1 VFSVAATLLAIEL
14 LDELVFGARDAA
26 LPAIRADLGLSYAQL
41 GLALSLPALVSAAV
55 EPLLG
60 VLGDTRHRRAV
71 MLAGGAA
78 FAAGLVALAAARV
91 PVAFVAA
98 MCVLY
103 PASGAFVSL
112 SQATLMDMQE
122 GRRDLAMN
130 RWVIAGGL
138 GVLGGPALVA
148 LSLAAGLGWRPP
160 FAVTAAAAAALVAG
174 VRRMPVHAGA
184 HGLRSGALATLRLL
198 ARRPILRG
206 LALLE
211 LADLQLD
218 VMHALL
224 AVYLVD
230 AAGMRAATAALAVTA
245 VAGVS
250 LVGNLLLPALLRRMS
265 AAAYLRGSTLL
276 TLAVY
281 PAVVLVPSP
290 PAKVAAATAVG
301 LFTCGWYPLLKAR
314 LYDALPGRSGAATA
328 LSSASGTLA
337 GLLSLGLGLLAARYG
352 IAAAMWALLAGPV
365 GLLLLRVRRL

>member
-1 VFSVAATLLAIEL
+1 VFSVAATLLAIEF
-14 LDELVFGARDAA
+14 LDEVVFGARDAA
-26 LPAIRADLGLSYAQL
+26 MPAIRADLGLSYAQL
-41 GLALSLPALVSAAV
+41 GLALSLAALVSAAV

-91 PVAFVAA
+91 PVVFVAA

-103 PASGAFVSL
+103 PALGAFMSL

-148 LSLAAGLGWRPP
+148 ASLAAGLGWRAP
-160 FAVTAAAAAALVAG
+160 FAATAAAAAALVAG
-174 VRRMPVHAGA
+174 LRRMPVRAGT

-224 AVYLVD
+224 TVYLVD
-230 AAGMRAATAALAVTA
+230 AAGMPAGTATLGLTV

-250 LVGNLLLPALLRRMS
+250 LAGNLLLPGLLRRVP

-281 PAVVLVPSP
+281 PAVLLVPSP

-301 LFTCGWYPLLKAR
+301 VFTCGWYPLLKAS
-314 LYDALPGRSGAATA
+314 LYDALPGQSGAATA

-337 GLLSLGLGLLAARYG
+337 GLLPLGLGLLAARYG